1 VVTVGDSVQKAGEK
15 LIEKNENIKHI
26 HLNTLSGLLNI
37 DSFYKELMEFKNI
50 SKPNPSIVRWRK
62 RLQDALLDT
71 HFAIGG
77 KKVVI
82 ALEAD
87 QALSVASCILEAG
100 ADIKTIVIPTRS
112 DVLDGL
118 DCDNII
124 VGDFED
130 VENALE
136 DADILISSFHGER
149 IAHKHN
155 KAFLVRGFP
164 NYEVVGNQ
172 MINDTLYEG
181 SCYLLFELANIL
193 NSHNHGAH

>member
-1 VVTVGDSVQKAGEK
+1 MMEIKK
-15 LIEKNENIKHI
+15 L
-26 HLNTLSGLLNI
+26 
-37 DSFYKELMEFKNI
+37 
-50 SKPNPSIVRWRK
+50 SKPNPSVVRWRK

-77 KKVVI
+77 TKVVI

-87 QALSVASCILEAG
+87 QALSVATTIIEAG
-100 ADIKTIVIPTRS
+100 ADVKTIVVPTKTN
-112 DVLDGL
+112 VLDDI

-136 DADILISSFHGER
+136 GADLLISNFHGER
-149 IAHKHN
+149 IAHKHK
-155 KAFLVRGFP
+155 KALILRGFP

-181 SCYLLFELANIL
+181 SCYLLFEIANTM
-193 NSHNHGAH
+193 NNHNHGAH